1 VATKAESGGHYT
13 TLSTSSGVG
22 EEEEEVGKLSAAVD
36 TTTTSFAPLDSSHHA
51 LLSLLFIAL
60 CVGFFITGIP
70 SSITQCNCLE
80 NMCADNN
87 NDKHQLHGS
96 VQKRMNS
103 FNQWVG
109 ADDKPTSAGQS
120 SQSTELT
127 TGLTNSGIEM
137 DEEAGIEVDMK
148 KGVDPKPKRSIFG
161 SRRGLFGPAR
171 VQPKA
176 SPLLRLQVKSRPYKK
191 EAVNTDKNDAVI
203 NDMYVRAED
212 G

>member
-1 VATKAESGGHYT
+1 
-13 TLSTSSGVG
+13 
-22 EEEEEVGKLSAAVD
+22 
-36 TTTTSFAPLDSSHHA
+36 
-51 LLSLLFIAL
+51 
-60 CVGFFITGIP
+60 
-70 SSITQCNCLE
+70 
-80 NMCADNN
+80 MCADNN

-120 SQSTELT
+120 SQPTEFT
-127 TGLTNSGIEM
+127 TGLTNSGIKM
-137 DEEAGIEVDMK
+137 EEEVGIEVDMK